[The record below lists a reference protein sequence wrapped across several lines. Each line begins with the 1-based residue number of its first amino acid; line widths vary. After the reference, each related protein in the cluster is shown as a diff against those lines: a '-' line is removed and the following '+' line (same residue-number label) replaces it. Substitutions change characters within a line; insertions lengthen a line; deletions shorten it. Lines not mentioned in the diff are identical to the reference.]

1 MRTDYRDCN
10 DSRLIFLLY
19 GSSLFWLVLT
29 SQDKFF
35 EGLSTNHRLLST
47 PPPIWWSLN
56 SRFCCYG
63 IMILVK
69 TSLRFLAF
77 QLLTFCLSSEPL
89 GTAQESANASRGK
102 VLQKS
107 RPTSRGFSEILGPQ
121 TLACLVAPNIKLY
134 VPRTMSLLKSYPFL
148 WLLAP
153 LCLQIGKF
161 LKGKRGGENRAH
173 LSAFPFCL
181 HCWPLKS
188 WQPKLLSDVF
198 K

>member
-1 MRTDYRDCN
+1 MSGNIFLNVGEAFCLKHCSVYGWPSISPEDSNLSFLFFFSPAATIVRTDYRDCN

-148 WLLAP
+148 
-153 LCLQIGKF
+153 
-161 LKGKRGGENRAH
+161 
-173 LSAFPFCL
+173 
-181 HCWPLKS
+181 
-188 WQPKLLSDVF
+188 
-198 K
+198 